1 MISFFKGAISGV
13 LLVSLVLLLYFKFF
27 FTVEAPIV
35 NDDAKNKIII
45 IDKHTQKL
53 TIYDAFYGSIKT
65 FDVSTGENP
74 GNKLLRGDLKTPEG
88 MFPVIG
94 IEDAADWTYDFKDGK
109 GPVTG
114 AYGPHFLRLKVD
126 SQNIFHNVNSDFNFT
141 SDDEFLGIGIHGTH
155 LNDLI
160 GKRASHGCIRL
171 KNEDLEEL
179 KKYITTGS
187 FVLIHPGDDDFH
199 ENKSPKFIN
208 KVNPK

>member
-1 MISFFKGAISGV
+1 MNSFLKGLISGV
-13 LLVSLVLLLYFKFF
+13 LIVSSFYLLYFAVFQSVGSAK
-27 FTVEAPIV
+27 V
-35 NDDAKNKIII
+35 NHDAKNKIII
-45 IDKHTQKL
+45 VDKQNQKL
-53 TIYDAFYGSIKT
+53 TVYDAFFGPIKA

-74 GNKLLRGDLKTPEG
+74 GNKLMRGDLKTPEG
-88 MFPVIG
+88 MFPVIR

-199 ENKSPKFIN
+199 ENKSPKLIN